1 VAIRGWRFE
10 TRFAGFFADRRGAYG
25 PTNRLR
31 VVRLRIFGSA
41 VAAIPETRVQRRI
54 LVVDDQAPVL
64 ETLGA
69 MLTNSGY
76 RVYGVLSGAQA
87 LSAAR
92 LTAYDAALIDIHMP
106 MMDGFE
112 TALRLREQ
120 TERRGRTIRMW
131 HITGMDNPTYEDRSA
146 RCGMM
151 GLLLKPFNSAQLCKA
166 LEAGFA
172 SPIPAVAAPD
182 AET

>member
-1 VAIRGWRFE
+1 LNRLRA
-10 TRFAGFFADRRGAYG
+10 RFAGFSLTQVAHAAQQ
-25 PTNRLR
+25 NHLR
-31 VVRLRIFGSA
+31 VFRVWIFGSD
-41 VAAIPETRVQRRI
+41 VAAIPEEQVQRRI

-120 TERRGRTIRMW
+120 TEQRGRPMRMW
-131 HITGMDNPTYEDRSA
+131 HITGMDNPAYEDRSA

-151 GLLLKPFNSAQLCKA
+151 GLLLKPFNSAQLCKV

-172 SPIPAVAAPD
+172 SPIPVIAPP
-182 AET
+182 AEET